1 MAEDLERLLP
11 IAEGLSVQSVDE
23 LPDVIDNWLR
33 ELEIGRF
40 LKEYVSLA
48 DIDKLDENLIT
59 RARAK
64 NNIRDV
70 DGFMAKNWLS
80 KEYKCAWLEN
90 RQF

>member
-70 DGFMAKNWLS
+70 DGFMAKKLA
-80 KEYKCAWLEN
+80 EQGIQMCLA
-90 RQF
+90 